1 MIGKLHFLARFFLVV
16 GGLNYLYINYMNKS
30 FFGTST
36 VSKVITTII
45 GLSAL
50 LYLFDRDFYL
60 PFLGKTVFPFGKRDE
75 VSIDE
80 SSRTLVSITVDN
92 LPPNT
97 TVIYWASQNKKN
109 VYDNPKEAY
118 GDFGNRGITTTDK
131 TGKAILQ
138 IQCPSRYNV
147 GKLFGKTLDKH
158 VHYRYELPEYPGMF
172 SDIKTKYVNNEC
184 N

>member
-1 MIGKLHFLARFFLVV
+1 MIEKLHFLARFFLVV

-30 FFGTST
+30 FFGTSIA
-36 VSKVITTII
+36 SKAITTII

-60 PFLGKTVFPFGKRDE
+60 PFLGKTFFPFGKRAE
-75 VSIDE
+75 VRIDE
-80 SSRTLVSITVDN
+80 SSRKLVSITVDN

-97 TVIYWASQNKKN
+97 TVIYWASQNEQK
-109 VYDNPKEAY
+109 VYSNPKDAY
-118 GDFGNRGITTTDK
+118 GDFGNRGITMTDK

-138 IQCPSRYNV
+138 IQCPSVYNV
-147 GKLFGKTLDKH
+147 GKLFKKTLDKH
-158 VHYRYELPEYPGMF
+158 LHYRYELPEYPGMF